1 METSKLIRAGACT
14 LGRAFGY
21 TPKVAI
27 RLIEEAGSIEAL
39 FRMNERERDS
49 LLGPFSRFSGAL
61 SDDELLKSAR
71 ELDALDKQGVDFIAL
86 GEPGYPQALAECP
99 DCPAGFYLKSV
110 SPVEEVF
117 DDSPFISI
125 VGTRDVS
132 FYGQEWTRK
141 IVFTLAQAQRKPV
154 IVSGLAYGVD
164 ICAHRAALEAG
175 LRTVAVIPTGPEEI
189 YPRGN
194 ARDALR
200 IASTPGSALVTD
212 FPPGTGAQA
221 ATFLRRNRIIA
232 GLSSATIVVESKR
245 RGGSLITA
253 HTAFSYS
260 RDVWALPGRIDD
272 VRSEGCNMLLRE
284 KIAEPIAEL
293 EALPEALGLGAW
305 NRRRKA
311 ELEEEVRQRFA
322 GHTDPE
328 TLDKLCRI
336 AVMIKLNRGICV
348 EEIASQLGLGYP
360 ETLTLVGTLET
371 EGFIIT
377 DLLQRCSVLV
387 RNS

>member
-1 METSKLIRAGACT
+1 METSKLIKAGACT

-117 DDSPFISI
+117 DDSSFISI

-194 ARDALR
+194 ARDAQR

-245 RGGSLITA
+245 KGGSLITA

-284 KIAEPIAEL
+284 KVAEPIAEL
-293 EALPEALGLGAW
+293 EVLPEALGLGVW

-360 ETLTLVGTLET
+360 DTLTLVGTLET

>member
-1 METSKLIRAGACT
+1 METSKLIKAGACT

-260 RDVWALPGRIDD
+260 REVWALPGRIDD
-272 VRSEGCNMLLRE
+272 IRSEGCNMLLRE
-284 KIAEPIAEL
+284 KVAEPIVEL

-322 GHTDPE
+322 GHSDPD
-328 TLDKLCRI
+328 TLEKLCRI
-336 AVMIKLNRGICV
+336 AVQIKLNRGICV
-348 EEIASQLGLGYP
+348 EELAAQLGLGYP

>member
-1 METSKLIRAGACT
+1 METSKLIKAGACT

-71 ELDALDKQGVDFIAL
+71 ELDALGKQGVDFIAL

-232 GLSSATIVVESKR
+232 GLSSATIVIESKR

-260 RDVWALPGRIDD
+260 REVWALPGRIDD

-284 KIAEPIAEL
+284 KVAEPIAEL

-322 GHTDPE
+322 GHADPD
-328 TLDKLCRI
+328 TLEKLCRI
-336 AVMIKLNRGICV
+336 AVHIKLNRGICV
-348 EEIASQLGLGYP
+348 EELAAQLGLGYP

-377 DLLQRCSVLV
+377 DLLQRCTVLV

>member
-1 METSKLIRAGACT
+1 METSKLIKAGACT

-39 FRMNERERDS
+39 FRLSERERDS
-49 LLGPFSRFSGAL
+49 LLGPFSRFSGSL
-61 SDDELLKSAR
+61 SDDELLKSVR
-71 ELDALDKQGVDFIAL
+71 ELDSLKVQGIEFLAL
-86 GEPGYPQALAECP
+86 GEPGYPEALAQCP
-99 DCPAGFYLKSV
+99 DCPAGIYVSSV
-110 SPVEEVF
+110 SPAEDIF

-194 ARDALR
+194 ARDARR

-232 GLSSATIVVESKR
+232 GLSSATIVIESKR
-245 RGGSLITA
+245 KGGSLITA

-260 RDVWALPGRIDD
+260 REVWALPGRIDD

-284 KIAEPIAEL
+284 KVAEPIADL
-293 EALPEALGLGAW
+293 GALPEALGLGAW

-322 GHTDPE
+322 GHTDPD
-328 TLDKLCRI
+328 TLEKLCRI
-336 AVMIKLNRGICV
+336 AVRIKLNRGISV
-348 EEIASQLGLGYP
+348 EELAEQLGLGYP
-360 ETLTLVGTLET
+360 ETITLVGTLET

>member
-1 METSKLIRAGACT
+1 METSKLIKAGACT

-39 FRMNERERDS
+39 FRLSERERDS
-49 LLGPFSRFSGAL
+49 LLGPFSRFSGSL
-61 SDDELLKSAR
+61 SDDELLKSVR
-71 ELDALDKQGVDFIAL
+71 ELDSLKAQGIEFLAL
-86 GEPGYPQALAECP
+86 GEPGYPEALAQCP
-99 DCPAGFYLKSV
+99 DCPAGIYVSSV
-110 SPVEEVF
+110 SPAEEIF
-117 DDSPFISI
+117 DNSPFISI

-194 ARDALR
+194 ARDARR

-232 GLSSATIVVESKR
+232 GLSSATIVIESKR
-245 RGGSLITA
+245 KGGSLITA

-260 RDVWALPGRIDD
+260 REVWALPGRIDD

-284 KIAEPIAEL
+284 KVAEPIADL
-293 EALPEALGLGAW
+293 GALPEALGLGAW

-322 GHTDPE
+322 GHTDPD
-328 TLDKLCRI
+328 TLEKLCRI
-336 AVMIKLNRGICV
+336 AVRIKLNRGISV
-348 EEIASQLGLGYP
+348 EELAEQLGLGYP
-360 ETLTLVGTLET
+360 ETITLVGTLET

>member
-1 METSKLIRAGACT
+1 METSKLIKAGACT

-61 SDDELLKSAR
+61 SDDELFKSVR
-71 ELDALDKQGVDFIAL
+71 ELDALKAQGIDFIAL
-86 GEPGYPQALAECP
+86 GEPGYPKALAECP

-194 ARDALR
+194 ARDAQR

-260 RDVWALPGRIDD
+260 REVWALPGRIDD
-272 VRSEGCNMLLRE
+272 IRSEGCNMLLRE
-284 KIAEPIAEL
+284 KVAEPITDL
-293 EALPEALGLGAW
+293 DALPEALGLGAW

-311 ELEEEVRQRFA
+311 ELEEEVRQRFR

-360 ETLTLVGTLET
+360 DTLTLVGTLET

>member
-1 METSKLIRAGACT
+1 METSKLIKAGACT